1 VNAILQTLRTLG
13 PAKLAA
19 VGVVGLAV
27 IAFFVFLMTR
37 LAQPEMAL
45 LYSDLDMADS
55 GDIAAELDSLGV
67 PYEVGGSGG
76 TILVPA
82 DQVDRM
88 RLAMAQAGL
97 PSGGSLGYE
106 IFDQADGFG
115 TTSFVQNINR
125 LRALEGELAR
135 TIATINGVRQARVH
149 LVLPER
155 ELFSRDAPV
164 PTASV
169 FIRQEGGRVGSEQIM
184 AIQHL
189 VAAAVPRM
197 EPDNI
202 SIVDDRG
209 NLLARPGG
217 DEADMRLAS
226 AEEMR
231 REYER
236 QMTARIEELLSR
248 SVGFGNVRAQVSVD
262 MDFDRVTVSEES
274 YDPDS
279 QVARSTQFVEEENQA
294 NDGAGPDPVTVAENL
309 PEADQTAPFGAAGAS
324 ERSSRIEETV
334 NYEINRVVSNTVRE
348 VGRVN
353 RLSVAVMVDG
363 DYVETADGQMEYQ
376 PRSEEDIARLE
387 ALVRSAVGFDANR
400 GDTIEVVNLPF
411 VDSTDAGFESAEAGL
426 MGMSRDDIFRI
437 AEIVVLGIVAILV
450 ILLVVRPLIGRI
462 ADGGAGRGQ
471 DDEFGGLLAGP
482 GGLQPAL
489 AGPGSV
495 TGGALPELAPPGSGG
510 SLVPSEGGGGDGEL
524 DAMIDIS
531 QVEGRVRASSLK
543 KVGEIVE
550 KHPEEAVSIIR
561 NWMYQET

>member
-1 VNAILQTLRTLG
+1 MNAILQTLRTLG
-13 PAKLAA
+13 PARLAA
-19 VGVVGLAV
+19 IGAVGLAV
-27 IAFFVFLMTR
+27 IAFFIFLTTR
-37 LAQPEMAL
+37 LAQPDMAL
-45 LYSDLDMADS
+45 LYGDLDMADS
-55 GDIAAELDSLGV
+55 ADIAAELDQLGV
-67 PYEVGGSGG
+67 AYEVAGQG
-76 TILVPA
+76 TTIMVPA
-82 DQVDRM
+82 DQVDRL
-88 RLAMAQAGL
+88 RLTMAQAGL

-106 IFDQADGFG
+106 IFDQSDGFG
-115 TTSFVQNINR
+115 TTNFVQNINR

-155 ELFSRDAPV
+155 ELFSRDAPE

-169 FIRQEGGRVGSEQIM
+169 FIRQQGARIGTEQIL

-197 EPDNI
+197 QPENI

-209 NLLARPGG
+209 NLLARGPGG
-217 DEADMRLAS
+217 EESDLRLNS

-231 REYER
+231 QEYER
-236 QMTARIEELLSR
+236 RLTERIEALLSR

-262 MDFDRVTVSEES
+262 MDFDQVTISEES
-274 YDPDS
+274 YDPNS
-279 QVARSTQFVEEENQA
+279 QVARSTQFVEEESEA
-294 NDGAGPDPVTVAENL
+294 NDGMGPDPVTVAENL
-309 PEADQTAPFGAAGAS
+309 PEDEQLAPFGGAGAT
-324 ERSSRIEETV
+324 ERTNRTEETV
-334 NYEINRVVSNTVRE
+334 NFEINRVVSNTVRE
-348 VGRVN
+348 VGRVD
-353 RLSVAVMVDG
+353 RLSVAVLVDG
-363 DYVETADGQMEYQ
+363 IYAEGADGTLEYQ
-376 PRSEEDIARLE
+376 PRPEEEIARLE

-411 VDSTDAGFESAEAGL
+411 VDPAEEGFETADAGL
-426 MGMSRDDIFRI
+426 MGLTRDDIFRI

-450 ILLVVRPLIGRI
+450 ILLVVRPLIGRL
-462 ADGGAGRGQ
+462 AESGRGAGPE
-471 DDEFGGLLAGP
+471 DEFGGLLPGP
-482 GGLQPAL
+482 GGMQPAL
-489 AGPGSV
+489 AGPAGAM
-495 TGGALPELAPPGSGG
+495 GALPELAGPGGSG
-510 SLVPSEGGGGDGEL
+510 LVPTGGGGGSGDDL